1 MDLIGW
7 IVIGLLAGWL
17 SSLVVPGR
25 QARGCLPN
33 LLVGIL
39 GGIVGGFLAR
49 ELRLGDPGAAFVDR
63 ELRFRQRTLGHA
75 AILEPRAFHG
85 AAFAVAVEGVEARL
99 AAAAATAA
107 DAVERGL
114 ARVRARGCV
123 SDAE

>member
-49 ELRLGDPGAAFVDR
+49 ELRLGDPGGF
-63 ELRFRQRTLGHA
+63 LGA
-75 AILEPRAFHG
+75 LLVPFIGAVIVRLVIATITGEPR
-85 AAFAVAVEGVEARL
+85 R
-99 AAAAATAA
+99 
-107 DAVERGL
+107 
-114 ARVRARGCV
+114 
-123 SDAE
+123 

>member
-49 ELRLGDPGAAFVDR
+49 ELRLGDPGGFLGALLVAFIGAVIVR
-63 ELRFRQRTLGHA
+63 LVIATITG
-75 AILEPRAFHG
+75 EPR
-85 AAFAVAVEGVEARL
+85 R
-99 AAAAATAA
+99 
-107 DAVERGL
+107 
-114 ARVRARGCV
+114 
-123 SDAE
+123 